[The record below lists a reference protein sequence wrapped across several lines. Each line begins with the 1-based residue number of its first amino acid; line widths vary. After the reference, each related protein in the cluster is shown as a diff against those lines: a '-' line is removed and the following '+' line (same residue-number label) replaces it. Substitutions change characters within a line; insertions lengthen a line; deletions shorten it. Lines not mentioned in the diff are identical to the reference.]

1 MRKQYGRKLA
11 LERLD
16 LDVRRGEVFG
26 LLGPNGA
33 GKSTT
38 LKLLLGLARPTSGQA
53 RLLGI
58 PISDYSA
65 RRRVGFL
72 PEHFHFHDWLSGPE
86 LLRLHGRLFGISQEV
101 LRRRIPALLERVGL
115 TAHGVK
121 PLRQYSK
128 GMQQRIGLAQALVN
142 EPDLIFLDEPTS
154 GLDPL
159 GRLLVRDIIA
169 EQRARGAAVFLN
181 SHLLGEV
188 EVSCDRVAFLGEGRV
203 LATRDLRAGSV
214 GAVRVRVRARRMP
227 LPLWQK
233 YQLAAGPLPPDGAPA
248 LLNVASESELP
259 ILLRA
264 LVESGAEV
272 FEFTPESQSL
282 EELFLNII
290 GRAAA
295 GEG

>member
-58 PISDYSA
+58 RISDFSA

-86 LLRLHGRLFGISQEV
+86 LLRLHGRLFGIPQEV
-101 LRRRIPALLERVGL
+101 LRRRIPSLLERVGL
-115 TAHGVK
+115 AAHGVK

-188 EVSCDRVAFLGEGRV
+188 EVSCDRVAFLGEGRL
-203 LATRDLRAGSV
+203 LATRDLRAGAV
-214 GAVRVRVRARRMP
+214 GVVRVRVRARRMP

-233 YQLAAGPLPPDGAPA
+233 YQLVAGPLPPDGAPA

-290 GRAAA
+290 GRAA

>member
-1 MRKQYGRKLA
+1 
-11 LERLD
+11 
-16 LDVRRGEVFG
+16 

-38 LKLLLGLARPTSGQA
+38 LKLLLGLARPTAGNA
-53 RLLGI
+53 RLLGL
-58 PISDYSA
+58 PATEFAA
-65 RRRVGFL
+65 RRRIGFL

-86 LLRLHGRLFGISQEV
+86 LLRLHGRLFGLSGDV
-101 LRRRIPALLERVGL
+101 LRRRIPALLARVGL
-115 TAHGVK
+115 DRHGAK

-128 GMQQRIGLAQALVN
+128 GMQQRIGLAQALIN
-142 EPDLIFLDEPTS
+142 EPDLVFLDEPTS

-188 EVSCDRVAFLGEGRV
+188 EVSCDRVAFLRDGCV
-203 LATRDLRAGSV
+203 LATRDLRAGATC
-214 GAVRVRVRARRMP
+214 AVRVRVRARR
-227 LPLWQK
+227 LPPAVWQRH
-233 YQLAAGPLPPDGAPA
+233 QAAAGPLPLEGAPA
-248 LLNVASESELP
+248 LLQVACEAELP
-259 ILLRA
+259 ALLRA
-264 LVESGAEV
+264 LIEAGAEV
-272 FEFTPESQSL
+272 FEFTPEAQSL

-290 GRAAA
+290 GRAAG